1 MDRRTQVE
9 LAALAA
15 RIMAES
21 GLDWLGARAKAAR
34 RLGVGPGVAKQVGE
48 SDIRQALLAH
58 QKLFEP
64 GSDLTLYRLRQ
75 AALQVMRQLDRFN
88 PALHGAIAAGAVTD
102 HTPIELSAEVD
113 SEKELE
119 SYLLNAGIEFDVVAA
134 VAGDF
139 VRYRCDGSEPAV
151 VITANIRKRGRGNRR
166 AAQSPAALMT
176 RDLEALL
183 AEDSR
188 AT

>member
-1 MDRRTQVE
+1 MDRRTRIE

-21 GLDWLGARAKAAR
+21 GLDWLDARAKAAR
-34 RLGVGPGVAKQVGE
+34 RLGVDPGNAKHVEE
-48 SDIRQALLAH
+48 SDITQALLAH
-58 QKLFEP
+58 QELFDA
-64 GSDLTLYRLRQ
+64 GADLTLERLRR
-75 AALQVMRQLDRFN
+75 AALQVMRQLAQFN
-88 PALHGAIAAGAVTD
+88 PILHGAVAAGAVTD
-102 HTPIELSAEVD
+102 HTPIELSIQVD

-119 SYLLNAGIEFDVVAA
+119 TLLLNAGIEFDVVAA

-139 VRYRCDGSEPAV
+139 VRYCCDGAQPVV
-151 VITANIRKRGRGNRR
+151 VITANIRNRGRNSGR
-166 AAQSPAALMT
+166 AAEHAAPLST

-183 AEDSR
+183 AADST